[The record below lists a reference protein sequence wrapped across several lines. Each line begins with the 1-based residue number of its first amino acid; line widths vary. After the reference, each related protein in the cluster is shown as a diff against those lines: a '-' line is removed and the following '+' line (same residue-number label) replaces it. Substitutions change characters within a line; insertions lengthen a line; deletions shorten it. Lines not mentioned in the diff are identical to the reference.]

1 MDESVLIERN
11 HMKDTFNNIKE
22 DCKEIAISLTLL
34 IIGFLAIRMIVEL
47 SKPSDAE
54 IDKQK
59 DKIVQ
64 QIKQSDYIIA
74 RSEYEKTVIEE
85 ILKDNNKEIV
95 NVQKN
100 TTYGPSRANL
110 KFWEMRPEW
119 KISYKEA
126 PSEITGEPETTKE
139 KRQ

>member
-1 MDESVLIERN
+1 MRIERYT
-11 HMKDTFNNIKE
+11 MKEKFSNIKE
-22 DCKEIAISLTLL
+22 ECKEIAMSLTLL
-34 IIGFLAIRMIVEL
+34 IIGFLAIRMVVEL
-47 SKPSDAE
+47 SKPNDAE

-85 ILKDNNKEIV
+85 ILKENQKEILD
-95 NVQKN
+95 VQKN

-110 KFWEMRPEW
+110 KFWELRPEW
-119 KISYKEA
+119 KISYRDV
-126 PSEITGEPETTKE
+126 PHTTSEEQKTSSE
-139 KRQ
+139 

>member
-1 MDESVLIERN
+1 MRIERYS
-11 HMKDTFNNIKE
+11 MKEKFSNIKE
-22 DCKEIAISLTLL
+22 ECKEIAMSLTLL
-34 IIGFLAIRMIVEL
+34 IIGFLAIRMVVEL
-47 SKPSDAE
+47 SKPSDTE

-74 RSEYEKTVIEE
+74 RSEYEKKVIED

-95 NVQKN
+95 SVQKN
-100 TTYGPSRANL
+100 TTSGPSRANL

-119 KISYKEA
+119 KISYKETS
-126 PSEITGEPETTKE
+126 SEITGKPEITKE

>member
-1 MDESVLIERN
+1 
-11 HMKDTFNNIKE
+11 MKEKFSNIKE
-22 DCKEIAISLTLL
+22 ECKEIAMSLTLL
-34 IIGFLAIRMIVEL
+34 IIGFLAIRMVIEL

-85 ILKDNNKEIV
+85 ILKENQKEILD
-95 NVQKN
+95 VQKN

-110 KFWEMRPEW
+110 KFWELRPEW
-119 KISYKEA
+119 KISYRDV
-126 PSEITGEPETTKE
+126 PYTISEEQKTSSE
-139 KRQ
+139 